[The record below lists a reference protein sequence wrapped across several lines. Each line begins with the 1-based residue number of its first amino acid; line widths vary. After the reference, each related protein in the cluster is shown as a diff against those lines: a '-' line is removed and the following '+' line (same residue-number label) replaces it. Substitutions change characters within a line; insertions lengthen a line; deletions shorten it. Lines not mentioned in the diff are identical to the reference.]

1 MLDEAISEIGLTREE
16 FENMEWVDY
25 QRRVIYHYKREA
37 FDWDRTRVLASLI
50 LNTNVS
56 TVHQKSPT
64 QLIPLWTDKANR
76 KVITEAD
83 RDRILE
89 AIRRTEECQKN

>member
-1 MLDEAISEIGLTREE
+1 
-16 FENMEWVDY
+16 MEWVDY
-25 QRRVIYHYKREA
+25 QRKVVYHYKQEA
-37 FDWDRTRVLASLI
+37 KEWDRTRVLASLI

-56 TVHQKSPT
+56 KAYQKTPM
-64 QLIPLWTDKANR
+64 QLIPLWTDKAER
-76 KVITEAD
+76 KKITEED